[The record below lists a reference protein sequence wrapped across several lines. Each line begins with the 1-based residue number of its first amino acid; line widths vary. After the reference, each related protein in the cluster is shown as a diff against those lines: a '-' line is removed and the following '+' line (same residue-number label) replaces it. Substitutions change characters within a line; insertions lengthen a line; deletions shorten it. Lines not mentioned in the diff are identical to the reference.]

1 MRKIFALLII
11 LLFISCKPLAAKLIL
26 GVDTSP
32 EWKSK
37 KSILEDFDKY
47 QIPAE
52 NSFILDTVVF
62 SKSTVKKVYENIEVM
77 KANGVIVDSII
88 YKKIQKST
96 NDNLQ
101 PVQVRYFDQ
110 NGSPIFKLV
119 NCYLENI
126 YKMDWNFD
134 KSFDNYPPK
143 THDELLNFGNENLDF
158 FLPMFHK
165 LDGSKITMATL
176 PKRKYYAV
184 ILWNDFYRKPSKKLI
199 KLIQEVEKNN
209 TETFVFF
216 VNNHNAEIYDLI
228 PDEMKVEYLK
238 KIRNLETVK

>member
-1 MRKIFALLII
+1 MRKIFALLIM
-11 LLFISCKPLAAKLIL
+11 LLIISCKPLAAKLIL

-62 SKSTVKKVYENIEVM
+62 SKSTVIKVYENIEVM

-88 YKKIQKST
+88 YKKIQKSI

-110 NGSPIFKLV
+110 NGSHNFKIV

-126 YKMDWNFD
+126 YNMDLYYYKF
-134 KSFDNYPPK
+134 FHNYPPK
-143 THDELLNFGNENLDF
+143 KHYVILNFGNENLDF
-158 FLPMFHK
+158 FLAMFHK
-165 LDGSKITMATL
+165 IDGSKITMAT
-176 PKRKYYAV
+176 
-184 ILWNDFYRKPSKKLI
+184 
-199 KLIQEVEKNN
+199 
-209 TETFVFF
+209 
-216 VNNHNAEIYDLI
+216 
-228 PDEMKVEYLK
+228 
-238 KIRNLETVK
+238 